1 MLQKIAAG
9 ALLALA
15 MGGCAA
21 LQPDEKLPPVA
32 QPEAQPVQL
41 SKQQNGRFIAFV
53 GPRRQ
58 HTDPFLGVSDTNY
71 FTLRSWYDNKTGE
84 TAHQLYVEDSYD
96 GKPYL
101 WDGAHDTDNT
111 KLHFIPISRNEIT
124 CEGRCSYADEFAA
137 ELPEDYLRAHQ
148 KGMAII
154 FTTSDGKALTVAVPT
169 ELVVAELTAVDSV
182 RAVAAKAA
190 QNTPATPPAAAAAP
204 TANAAATAAPAPSG
218 R

>member
-15 MGGCAA
+15 MGGCAM
-21 LQPDEKLPPVA
+21 LQPEEKLPPVA

-41 SKQQNGRFIAFV
+41 TKQQNGRFIAFV

-58 HTDPFLGVSDTNY
+58 HTEPFLGVSDTNF

-84 TAHQLYVEDSYD
+84 VAHQLYVEDSYD

-169 ELVVAELTAVDSV
+169 ELVVAELSAVDSV
-182 RAVAAKAA
+182 RTVAAKAA
-190 QNTPATPPAAAAAP
+190 ANAATGGPAATPPQAQK
-204 TANAAATAAPAPSG
+204 
-218 R
+218 

>member
-1 MLQKIAAG
+1 MLQKLAAG

-15 MGGCAA
+15 MGGCAM
-21 LQPDEKLPPVA
+21 QPEEKLPPVA

-41 SKQQNGRFIAFV
+41 TKQQNGRFIAFV

-58 HTDPFLGVSDTNY
+58 HADPFLGVSGTNF

-84 TAHQLYVEDSYD
+84 VAHQLYVEYSYD
-96 GKPYL
+96 GKPFL

-111 KLHFIPISRNEIT
+111 KLHFIPISRNQIT

-137 ELPEDYLRAHQ
+137 ELPEDYLKAHQ
-148 KGMAII
+148 GGLAII
-154 FTTSDGKALTVAVPT
+154 FTTSDGKALTVAVPK

-190 QNTPATPPAAAAAP
+190 QNAPTPAAAA
-204 TANAAATAAPAPSG
+204 TATPAPAPAATPTAAAPG
-218 R
+218 H

>member
-21 LQPDEKLPPVA
+21 LQSEEKLPPVA

-41 SKQQNGRFIAFV
+41 TKQQNGRFIAFV

-58 HTDPFLGVSDTNY
+58 HTEPFLGVSDTNY
-71 FTLRSWYDNKTGE
+71 FALRGWYDNKTGE
-84 TAHQLYVEDSYD
+84 VAHQLYVEDSYD

-124 CEGRCSYADEFAA
+124 CEGHCSYADEFAA
-137 ELPEDYLRAHQ
+137 ELPEDYLRAHE

-169 ELVVAELTAVDSV
+169 ELIVAELNAVESV
-182 RAVAAKAA
+182 RTVAAKAA
-190 QNTPATPPAAAAAP
+190 QNSS
-204 TANAAATAAPAPSG
+204 APAPAATTAPAPATATTAATPG